1 MFFSCP
7 HCRELVAT
15 DRETRLPPPMCP
27 RCGGVLR
34 EESNDAN
41 ATPASTDNIS
51 TPGSRSIASFLRGGD
66 SRAEAESASPKAIA
80 ADANSNDIEAPD
92 LSVIDSTSDDAGFND
107 AETVQPETP
116 EIAAVAIE
124 EGDDTNADIEAPE
137 IQSTIG
143 PAAATA
149 TAPAATEQS
158 SSTPS
163 FTRQSVRPS
172 LPSRTTR
179 WQWAVTILLALAL
192 LIQVLVADRN
202 TLAADASWRPLITRM
217 CATLGCSVPA
227 WHQPGAF
234 TMLSREVSPLRG
246 VAGGLQ
252 VQASFR
258 NDARWSQSWPVL
270 VLSLS
275 DADGR
280 TVGERAFTSR
290 EYLGAD
296 AMQKELGAGQSAQIA
311 LQLHEPNPDVV
322 AFSFEFR

>member
-15 DRETRLPPPMCP
+15 DRETRLPPTMCP

-41 ATPASTDNIS
+41 AAPAAMDNIP

-66 SRAEAESASPKAIA
+66 FKAEAETDSPKAIA
-80 ADANSNDIEAPD
+80 TDSNSTNVDAPH
-92 LSVIDSTSDDAGFND
+92 LSVTDSTSDDADFDD
-107 AETVQPETP
+107 AEIVQPEMP
-116 EIAAVAIE
+116 EIAAAAIQAS
-124 EGDDTNADIEAPE
+124 DDTNVDTATPETQPVAAPV
-137 IQSTIG
+137 T
-143 PAAATA
+143 AAAITSATTA
-149 TAPAATEQS
+149 QLP
-158 SSTPS
+158 STPS
-163 FTRQSVRPS
+163 FTRQPVRPA
-172 LPSRTTR
+172 LPARTMH

-192 LIQVLVADRN
+192 LIQVLLADRN
-202 TLAADASWRPLITRM
+202 SLAADANWRPLIVRM
-217 CATLGCSVPA
+217 CASLGCSVPA

-234 TMLSREVSPLRG
+234 TMLSREVSPIRG
-246 VAGGLQ
+246 IAGGLQ

-280 TVGERAFTSR
+280 TVGERAFTSG

-296 AMQKELGAGQSAQIA
+296 ATQKELGAGQSAQIS

>member
-1 MFFSCP
+1 M
-7 HCRELVAT
+7 
-15 DRETRLPPPMCP
+15 
-27 RCGGVLR
+27 
-34 EESNDAN
+34 
-41 ATPASTDNIS
+41 DNIS
-51 TPGSRSIASFLRGGD
+51 TSGSRSIASFLRGSD
-66 SRAEAESASPKAIA
+66 FKAEAETDSPKAIA
-80 ADANSNDIEAPD
+80 TDANRSDIDAPD
-92 LSVIDSTSDDAGFND
+92 LSAIDSTSDGTEFNDAEFND
-107 AETVQPETP
+107 AETAQPDTT
-116 EIAAVAIE
+116 EIAAVAVQDS
-124 EGDDTNADIEAPE
+124 DDTNADIATPQASPV
-137 IQSTIG
+137 IASVAMTS
-143 PAAATA
+143 AATA
-149 TAPAATEQS
+149 TTAQA

-163 FTRQSVRPS
+163 FTRQRARPS
-172 LPSRTTR
+172 VPARAMR

-202 TLAADASWRPLITRM
+202 TLAADAGWRPLITRM

-246 VAGGLQ
+246 IAGGLQ

-280 TVGERAFTSR
+280 TVGERAFTSG

-296 AMQKELGAGQSAQIA
+296 ATQKELGAGQSAQIS

>member
-41 ATPASTDNIS
+41 AAPAAMDNIS
-51 TPGSRSIASFLRGGD
+51 TSGSRSIASFLRGSD
-66 SRAEAESASPKAIA
+66 SKAEAESASPKAIA
-80 ADANSNDIEAPD
+80 ADANSSDIDAPD
-92 LSVIDSTSDDAGFND
+92 LSAIDSRSDGTEFND
-107 AETVQPETP
+107 AETAQPQIM
-116 EIAAVAIE
+116 EIAAVAVQDS
-124 EGDDTNADIEAPE
+124 DDTNADIATPEASPV
-137 IQSTIG
+137 IS
-143 PAAATA
+143 PVAMASAASVTTA
-149 TAPAATEQS
+149 QA

-163 FTRQSVRPS
+163 FTRQRARPS
-172 LPSRTTR
+172 VPARAMR
-179 WQWAVTILLALAL
+179 WQWAATFLLALAL

-202 TLAADASWRPLITRM
+202 TLAADAGWRPLITRM

-234 TMLSREVSPLRG
+234 TMLSREVSPIRG

-280 TVGERAFTSR
+280 TVGERAFTSG

-296 AMQKELGAGQSAQIA
+296 ATQKEVGAGQSAQIS